1 MAVPSSGVISLNSI
15 YNELDDN
22 NYSGGTTN
30 SNVSLTNLS
39 NGTVATINT
48 NNSTVNRPNGS
59 TPHHMSEF
67 YSYDHDAISGGG
79 GGNGKGEG

>member
-48 NNSTVNRPNGS
+48 NNSAVNRPNGS
-59 TPHHMSEF
+59 TPHYISEF
-67 YSYDHDAISGGG
+67 YSYDHDANGNGNGEGGG
-79 GGNGKGEG
+79 GE